1 MSGTKKSKKM
11 IYIMLTAA
19 ILLFVIIIASSLY
32 CVNENEYAYVVRF
45 SKVERVTQSAGLHI
59 KIPFIDSVKFFPKN
73 IQLYDLAPS
82 DVLTSDSKAMSVDSY
97 VLWKISDPMTFY
109 KTIGSIPEAQNRL
122 DAATYNALK
131 NIIGTISQDSIIT
144 PSVDDGRS
152 DLNVTVCERVRNATS
167 DYGIEVT
174 DVKIKRFDLP
184 TENEEAVYQRM
195 ISDRNQIAE
204 KYHAEGESEATKIEN
219 DVDRQVNIIVSDAE
233 AEAEEII
240 AQGEQEYIRMLAE
253 AFNTPDKEEFY
264 IFMRSLDT
272 LKASLS
278 GGSKTVILG
287 ADSELAR
294 LLQGLDANT
303 NAADAG

>member
-1 MSGTKKSKKM
+1 MKSKKT
-11 IYIMLTAA
+11 ILILSAA
-19 ILLFVIIIASSLY
+19 AVIFFIILAASLCYS
-32 CVNENEYAYVVRF
+32 VNEDEYAYVIRF
-45 SKVERVTQSAGLHI
+45 SKIEKIETSAGLHF
-59 KIPFIDSVKFFPKN
+59 KIPFVDSVKFFPKN

-109 KTIGSIPEAQNRL
+109 KTLGSLPEAQNRL

-152 DLNVTVCERVRNATS
+152 DLNVTVCDQVRAATA
-167 DYGIEVT
+167 DYGIEIT

-204 KYHAEGESEATKIEN
+204 KYHAEGSSEATKIKN
-219 DVDRQVNIIVSDAE
+219 DVDRKVNIIVSDAKAE
-233 AEAEEII
+233 AEAII
-240 AQGEQEYIRMLAE
+240 AEGEEEYIKMLTDT
-253 AFNTPDKEEFY
+253 FNTPDKEEFY
-264 IFMRSLDT
+264 IFMRSLET

-278 GGSKTVILG
+278 DGDKTVILG
-287 ADSELAR
+287 ADSELAK
-294 LLQGLDANT
+294 LLQGLSS
-303 NAADAG
+303 GK